1 MVTEGSAA
9 YKCARVSSV
18 SRRGYIIPKS
28 DHICYNDDNVEL
40 KIIIII
46 QRRCLLRERERH
58 KKKMLNEIY
67 TEHILGIIYN
77 IDRSYATIQS
87 IILV

>member
-40 KIIIII
+40 KIIIIL
-46 QRRCLLRERERH
+46 RRRMPIERKGEAQKRC
-58 KKKMLNEIY
+58 
-67 TEHILGIIYN
+67 
-77 IDRSYATIQS
+77 
-87 IILV
+87 